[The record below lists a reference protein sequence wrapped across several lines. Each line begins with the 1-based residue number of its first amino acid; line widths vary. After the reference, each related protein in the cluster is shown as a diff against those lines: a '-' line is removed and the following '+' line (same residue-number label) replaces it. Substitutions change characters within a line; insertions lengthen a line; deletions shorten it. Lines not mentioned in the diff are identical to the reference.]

1 MSFSLYGIGVSRGI
15 AIGRAHLISHTS
27 FEVAHYE
34 IPPARVDAEIARFDA
49 ALAVV
54 RDELQNLSK
63 NAPASAAP
71 EFGAFVN
78 LHLMIL
84 NDPML
89 ALTPRELIARQ
100 QCNAEW
106 ALKQQMDSLL
116 EEFER
121 IEDSYLRERGADV
134 TQVVERVLKALLG
147 QPVSMPK
154 AQARAKDV
162 ILVARD
168 LSPADV
174 IVFRHQAFA
183 GFITD
188 LGGATSHTAI
198 LARSMNIAS
207 VVALHHAWELVRED
221 EMLIVDGT
229 QGAVIVNPDKSI
241 LAEYRLKQDQWD
253 IERQRLRRLR
263 TTKAQTLCG
272 VPIDLQA
279 NIESPDE
286 VDEVQQSG
294 ATGIGLYRSEFLFLG
309 RADLPDEDE
318 QFEAYRGVAEA
329 LKPHPVTIRT
339 LDLGADKALNGQTA
353 SGPNPALGLRAI
365 RYCLAEP
372 PLFNTQLRAILRASA
387 FGKVHLLLPMLS
399 SFTEL
404 NQSLDMIEAAK
415 QQLRDEKIAF
425 DDHIAV
431 GGMVEVPA
439 AALSLPAFV
448 ERLDFLSIGTN
459 DLIQY
464 TLAIDRT
471 DDSVAYLY
479 NPLHPAVLWLVAHTI
494 RTANRA
500 KIPVAVCGEMA
511 GDVNLTRLLLGF
523 GLTQFSMHPAQLPAV
538 KQRVLQTGLAHAR
551 NAARR
556 ILSAQD
562 PDKIQLLLERLNA

>member
-27 FEVAHYE
+27 LEVAHYE
-34 IPPARVDAEIARFDA
+34 VPAAHVDAEIARFDA
-49 ALAVV
+49 ALATV
-54 RDELQNLSK
+54 RAELQGLSK

-71 EFGAFVN
+71 EFGAFIN
-78 LHLMIL
+78 LHLMLL

-89 ALTPRELIARQ
+89 AQTPRELIARQ
-100 QCNAEW
+100 HCNAEW
-106 ALKQQMDSLL
+106 ALKQQMDSVL

-147 QPVSMPK
+147 QPITMPK
-154 AQARAKDV
+154 AQTRAQDT

-174 IVFRHQAFA
+174 MVFRHHAFA

-221 EMLIVDGT
+221 ELIIVDGT

-241 LAEYRLKQDQWD
+241 LAEYRLKQEQWD
-253 IERQRLRRLR
+253 IERQRLKRLR
-263 TTKAQTLCG
+263 TTKAETLCG
-272 VPIDLQA
+272 TRIDLQA

-286 VDEVQQSG
+286 VDEVQQAG

-309 RADLPDEDE
+309 RDDLPGEEE
-318 QFEAYRGVAEA
+318 QFEAYRRVAEA
-329 LKPHPVTIRT
+329 LKPYPVTIRT
-339 LDLGADKALNGQTA
+339 LDLGADKTLNAQAAG
-353 SGPNPALGLRAI
+353 GPNPALGLRAI

-372 PLFNTQLRAILRASA
+372 LLFNTQLRAILRASHY
-387 FGKVHLLLPMLS
+387 GKVQLLLPMLS
-399 SFTEL
+399 NATEL
-404 NQSLDMIEAAK
+404 RQSLEMIEAAK
-415 QQLRDEKIAF
+415 QQLREENLPF
-425 DDHIAV
+425 DDALPI

-439 AALSLPAFV
+439 VALSLPAFV
-448 ERLDFLSIGTN
+448 EQLDFLSIGTN

-479 NPLHPAVLWLVAHTI
+479 NPLHPAVLWLVAHVI
-494 RTANRA
+494 RSANRA

-511 GDVNLTRLLLGF
+511 GDATLTRLLLGF
-523 GLTQFSMHPAQLPAV
+523 GLKQFSMHPGQLPAV
-538 KQRVLQTGLAHAR
+538 KQRVLQTDLEHAR
-551 NAARR
+551 GAARR

-562 PDKIQLLLERLNA
+562 SDKIQLLLERLNA

>member
-1 MSFSLYGIGVSRGI
+1 
-15 AIGRAHLISHTS
+15 
-27 FEVAHYE
+27 
-34 IPPARVDAEIARFDA
+34 
-49 ALAVV
+49 
-54 RDELQNLSK
+54 
-63 NAPASAAP
+63 
-71 EFGAFVN
+71 
-78 LHLMIL
+78 
-84 NDPML
+84 
-89 ALTPRELIARQ
+89 
-100 QCNAEW
+100 
-106 ALKQQMDSLL
+106 MDSVL

-147 QPVSMPK
+147 QPIATPK
-154 AQARAKDV
+154 QTRTHDT

-174 IVFRHQAFA
+174 MVFRHQAFA

-241 LAEYRLKQDQWD
+241 LAEYRLKQEQWD
-253 IERQRLRRLR
+253 IERQRLKRLR
-263 TTKAQTLCG
+263 TTKAETLCG
-272 VPIDLQA
+272 TRIDLYA

-286 VDEVQQSG
+286 VDEVQQAG

-309 RADLPDEDE
+309 RADLPSEEE
-318 QFEAYRGVAEA
+318 QFEAYRRVASA
-329 LKPHPVTIRT
+329 LKPYPVTIRT
-339 LDLGADKALNGQTA
+339 LDIGADKTLTGQA
-353 SGPNPALGLRAI
+353 AGGPNPALGLRAI

-372 PLFNTQLRAILRASA
+372 PLFNTQLRAILRASHY
-387 FGKVHLLLPMLS
+387 GKVHLLLPMLS
-399 SFTEL
+399 SVTEL
-404 NQSLDMIEAAK
+404 KQSLEMIESAK
-415 QQLRDEKIAF
+415 QQLRDEKVRF
-425 DDHIAV
+425 DEQLPV

-439 AALSLPAFV
+439 VALSLPAFV
-448 ERLDFLSIGTN
+448 DQLDFLSIGTN

-479 NPLHPAVLWLVAHTI
+479 NPLHPAVLWLVAHII
-494 RTANRA
+494 RTANKA
-500 KIPVAVCGEMA
+500 QIPVAVCGEMA
-511 GDVNLTRLLLGF
+511 GDVNFTRLLLGF
-523 GLTQFSMHPAQLPAV
+523 GLKEFSMHPAQLPAV
-538 KQRVLQTGLAHAR
+538 KQRILQTGLEGAR
-551 NAARR
+551 SGARR

-562 PDKIQLLLERLNA
+562 PDKIQLLLERLNG